1 MEAEP
6 EITKPKKASPCET
19 QKAFLAFRP
28 IRQQNY
34 EEHLAQ
40 WSFHGVRKTDEP
52 ERNAR
57 CPRLLRFK
65 CVDPAAA
72 GPFSS

>member
-34 EEHLAQ
+34 ENI
-40 WSFHGVRKTDEP
+40 WRS
-52 ERNAR
+52 
-57 CPRLLRFK
+57 
-65 CVDPAAA
+65 
-72 GPFSS
+72 GPFTVSEK